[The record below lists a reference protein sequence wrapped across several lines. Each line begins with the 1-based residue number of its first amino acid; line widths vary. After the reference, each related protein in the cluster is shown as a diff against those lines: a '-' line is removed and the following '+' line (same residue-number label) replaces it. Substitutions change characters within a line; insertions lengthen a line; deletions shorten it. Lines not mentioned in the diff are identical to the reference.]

1 VGVGFDAVAVFIV
14 GVVEVEFGAGLA
26 EFASELGC
34 GEDGDRENLACFEQ
48 LLGRGDYFGE
58 FVDGGAEFVLQ
69 IADAGRVDFVL
80 AREGREA
87 EWLSCA
93 GL

>member
-34 GEDGDRENLACFEQ
+34 GEDGD
-48 LLGRGDYFGE
+48 
-58 FVDGGAEFVLQ
+58 
-69 IADAGRVDFVL
+69 
-80 AREGREA
+80 
-87 EWLSCA
+87 
-93 GL
+93 